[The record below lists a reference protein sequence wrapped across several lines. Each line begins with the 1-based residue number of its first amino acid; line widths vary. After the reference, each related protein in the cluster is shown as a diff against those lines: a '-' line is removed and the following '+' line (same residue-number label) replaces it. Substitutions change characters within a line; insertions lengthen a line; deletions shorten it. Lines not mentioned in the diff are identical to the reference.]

1 MRLKMIKFRNKI
13 LEDYSIDPETAV
25 ITNSNGEIQEVKIN
39 KKGRPYFNCMD
50 IHKIQAHTY
59 LGYKKGLSIHH
70 LDGNKLNNSLSN
82 LVYLTQNE
90 HVSIHNHDRKGKLF
104 SEEARKNI
112 SIAQKGKKRSEEARK
127 NISESKKGTKNP
139 MYGKHLSEE
148 AKRKMSV
155 SLKGRTFSEET
166 RKKMSDARKG
176 IKLSEETKK
185 KMSESQKGKH
195 YKWINNGIKQRRMPF
210 DEEIPEGFK
219 RGRLKK

>member
-1 MRLKMIKFRNKI
+1 MN
-13 LEDYSIDPETAV
+13 
-25 ITNSNGEIQEVKIN
+25 Q
-39 KKGRPYFNCMD
+39 KKG
-50 IHKIQAHTY
+50 A
-59 LGYKKGLSIHH
+59 
-70 LDGNKLNNSLSN
+70 
-82 LVYLTQNE
+82 
-90 HVSIHNHDRKGKLF
+90 
-104 SEEARKNI
+104 
-112 SIAQKGKKRSEEARK
+112 
-127 NISESKKGTKNP
+127 KNP

-166 RKKMSDARKG
+166 RKKMSEARKG